1 MNRLLVNTPSG
12 SQDVVYVGFGG
23 SYFDPARV
31 LWDERIDGPLPAI
44 TLGGMVR
51 QGNALVFSQARKD
64 QHDAA
69 LVVVPREVTMRQARQ
84 ALILAGLDEAV
95 EAALA
100 AMPGTPGK
108 LARAEWERSQT
119 VQRTRPLVLQMG
131 TALGLTSAQLD
142 QLFITASQL

>member
-1 MNRLLVNTPSG
+1 MTQILVNTPSG
-12 SQDVVYVGFGG
+12 AQELVDVGPGG
-23 SYFDPARV
+23 GYFDTGRV
-31 LWDERIDGPLPAI
+31 LWDERTDGPLPAI

-119 VQRTRPLVLQMG
+119 VQRNRPLVLQMG

>member
-1 MNRLLVNTPSG
+1 MIRLLVDAPSG
-12 SQDVVYVGFGG
+12 AQELVDIGPGG
-23 SYFDPARV
+23 AYFDAARIV
-31 LWDERIDGPLPAI
+31 WDERIDGPLPAI

-51 QGNALVFSQARKD
+51 QGNVLVFSQARKD

-108 LARAEWERSQT
+108 LARAEWEHSQT
-119 VQRTRPLVLQMG
+119 VQRNRPLVLQMG

>member
-1 MNRLLVNTPSG
+1 MRFAIISNGVVENTAEADEQFGLANGWVPSQTAG
-12 SQDVVYVGFGG
+12 LGDLYENGGF
-23 SYFDPARV
+23 
-31 LWDERIDGPLPAI
+31 
-44 TLGGMVR
+44 VR
-51 QGNALVFSQARKD
+51 PTASP
-64 QHDAA
+64 
-69 LVVVPREVTMRQARQ
+69 VVPREVTMRQARQ

-95 EAALA
+95 EANLA

-131 TALGLTSAQLD
+131 AALGLTSAQLD

>member
-1 MNRLLVNTPSG
+1 MRFAIVDNGVVVNTAEADESFG
-12 SQDVVYVGFGG
+12 LSRGWVASQTAGPGDRYENGAFVR
-23 SYFDPARV
+23 PAV
-31 LWDERIDGPLPAI
+31 APA
-44 TLGGMVR
+44 
-51 QGNALVFSQARKD
+51 
-64 QHDAA
+64 
-69 LVVVPREVTMRQARQ
+69 VPREVTMRQARQ

-119 VQRTRPLVLQMG
+119 VQRNRPLVLQMG

-142 QLFITASQL
+142 QLFIAASQL

>member
-23 SYFDPARV
+23 AYFDPSRV
-31 LWDERIDGPLPAI
+31 LWDERTDGPLPAI

-51 QGNALVFSQARKD
+51 QGNVLVFSQARKD

-142 QLFITASQL
+142 QLFIAASQL